1 MHLINDAMHIHVHVP
16 GSMRLNNMHLINDMC
31 LTTGVYGTTL
41 TDVPSQALQCDKT
54 FYGYTKQAPN
64 DLLSVLT
71 ASLEPQHR
79 TNSKQRALS
88 KKGLHPTL
96 STLFVP
102 ISLQSILFKLHRL
115 VYVQVTTANSSYTA
129 SRS

>member
-1 MHLINDAMHIHVHVP
+1 
-16 GSMRLNNMHLINDMC
+16 MC

-41 TDVPSQALQCDKT
+41 KDVPSQALECDK
-54 FYGYTKQAPN
+54 TKQAPN

-88 KKGLHPTL
+88 KKGLHPTP